1 MVHLRIQV
9 PGRDGAA
16 VTREIAA
23 KGLLHLIDIAHG
35 TSCSGTALPASTAL
49 LGRFRDAASS
59 IRRVRKALSLP
70 PAKMSGP
77 LPNPP
82 TGEDFENEYEQIASR
97 LEPVRSDVEDAVRRR
112 TRASED
118 KAFLALRLDR
128 AERLTAAGVDPSRLG
143 LHFAHVRIA
152 LASADDLRQLTG
164 HLAPAPFAL
173 IPLDDRKPRLLA
185 ALVVPSSGRER
196 LEAAL
201 RAVPLEMFDLSQD
214 ASSLPATALRQRLD
228 AAAAAE
234 IAAAQALAELAPK
247 HRDGLA
253 DLARRVDVAVLLLQA
268 QTMFAMAGRFL
279 VISGW
284 IPQDRADELSA
295 AVARV
300 TSQRAVVTVERP
312 EDVSAAYGPA
322 LSVPI
327 LHRNPLLLRPFD
339 RLVQVYGIPSYGEVQ
354 PTAFFA
360 LSFLLLFGL
369 MFGDIGHGLVLM
381 AAGYCAFRY
390 MPRFL
395 DYAILLM
402 EAGTASACFG
412 AVYGTVF
419 GIETPWRGLADPMH
433 DVKSLAVAAIGIGV
447 VLVSG
452 GVALN
457 IVNSWRAGE
466 RVAALTS
473 TRGLFGALVYW
484 SALALAARAVLPA
497 GWVVPDAV
505 IVGLAGAGLAL
516 IASRPLIVRAL
527 GANQRRRER
536 EGAAP
541 RSLAA
546 LESSIE
552 LVDALF
558 SYLANTMSFV
568 RVAAFAA
575 VHAGVLVAIFALA
588 DTFSQFRFGGLVS
601 IAVLVAG
608 NIAVI
613 LLEGLT
619 VTVQVLRL
627 EYYEFF
633 SRFFRGGG
641 EAYRPLMLRPNGVQV
656 SGSESCL
663 HDSLPDTGQREV
675 CHD

>member
-1 MVHLRIQV
+1 MLRAVPMVHLRIQV

-35 TSCSGTALPASTAL
+35 TAPSLPAAPNATVL
-49 LGRFRDAASS
+49 LARFREAASS
-59 IRRVRKALSLP
+59 IGRVSKALALP
-70 PAKMSGP
+70 PPTVSGA
-77 LPNPP
+77 LPSPP
-82 TGEDFENEYEQIASR
+82 TGGDFESEYEQIAAR
-97 LEPVRSDVEDAVRRR
+97 LAPVCSEVDDAVRRR

-118 KAFLALRLDR
+118 KASLTLRVDR
-128 AERLTAAGVDPSRLG
+128 AERLAAAGVEPSRLTR
-143 LHFAHVRIA
+143 LHFGHVRIG
-152 LASADDLRQLTG
+152 LASTEDFRQLAG
-164 HLAPAPFAL
+164 LLVPAPFAI
-173 IPLDDRKPRLLA
+173 IPLDDRKPRRLA
-185 ALVVPSSGRER
+185 ALVVPSSGRDR

-201 RAVPLEMFDLSQD
+201 RAVPIERFDDPLDAGGLE
-214 ASSLPATALRQRLD
+214 PALRQQLD
-228 AAAAAE
+228 AAASAE
-234 IAAAQALAELAPK
+234 IAAATALAELAPTY
-247 HRDGLA
+247 RDALA
-253 DLARRVDVAVLLLQA
+253 DLATRVDVAVLLLQA
-268 QTMFAMAGRFL
+268 QTMFATAGRFL

-284 IPQDRADELSA
+284 IPRDRADELVA
-295 AVARV
+295 AIARV
-300 TSQRAVVTVERP
+300 SGQRAVVTVERP

-369 MFGDIGHGLVLM
+369 MFGDVGHGLVLM
-381 AAGYCAFRY
+381 SAGYCVFRY

-412 AVYGTVF
+412 AIYGSVF
-419 GIETPWRGLADPMH
+419 GIDTPWPGLADPMR
-433 DVKSLAVAAIGIGV
+433 DVTTLAVAAIGLGV
-447 VLVSG
+447 VVVSG

-457 IVNSWRAGE
+457 VVNTWRAGE

-473 TRGLFGALVYW
+473 TRGLFGAFVYW

-497 GWVVPDAV
+497 GRVVPDAV
-505 IVGLAGAGLAL
+505 IFGLAGTGIAL
-516 IASRPLIVRAL
+516 IAGRPLIVRAL
-527 GANQRRRER
+527 GTNHVRPER

-558 SYLANTMSFV
+558 SYLANTISFV

-575 VHAGVLVAIFALA
+575 VHAGVLLAIFALA
-588 DTFSQFRFGGLVS
+588 DTFSQFRFGGWVS
-601 IAVLVAG
+601 VGVLVAG
-608 NIAVI
+608 NVAVI

-619 VTVQVLRL
+619 VTVQALRL

-641 EAYRPLMLRPNGVQV
+641 EPYRPLMLRPNGVQ
-656 SGSESCL
+656 GG
-663 HDSLPDTGQREV
+663 LP
-675 CHD
+675 

>member
-1 MVHLRIQV
+1 MVHVRIQV

-35 TSCSGTALPASTAL
+35 TSPSVSAAPASTAL
-49 LGRFRDAASS
+49 LARIRDTAYS
-59 IRRVRKALSLP
+59 IRRVSEALGLP
-70 PAKMSGP
+70 PPNVSGP
-77 LPNPP
+77 LPNLPAA
-82 TGEDFENEYEQIASR
+82 GDFESEYEQIAAR
-97 LEPVRSDVEDAVRRR
+97 LEPVRSEVDEAVRRR
-112 TRASED
+112 TRASAE
-118 KAFLALRLDR
+118 KASLTLLLDR
-128 AERLTAAGVDPSRLG
+128 AERLTAAGLEPSRLAR
-143 LHFAHVRIA
+143 LHFAHVRIG
-152 LASADDLRQLTG
+152 LASTEDLRQLAG
-164 HLAPAPFAL
+164 LLVPAPFAV
-173 IPLDDRKPRLLA
+173 IPLDDRRPRRLA
-185 ALVVPSSGRER
+185 ALIVPSSGRDR
-196 LEAAL
+196 LDAAL
-201 RAVPLEMFDLSQD
+201 RAVPVEIVDLAQD
-214 ASSLPATALRQRLD
+214 DGLDAGVLPQRLA

-234 IAAAQALAELAPK
+234 GAAAQALAELAAR
-247 HRDGLA
+247 HREELG
-253 DLARRVDVAVLLLQA
+253 DLASRIDVAVLLLQA
-268 QTMFAMAGRFL
+268 QTMFATAGRFL

-284 IPQDRADELSA
+284 IPRDRADELA
-295 AVARV
+295 AAIARV
-300 TSQRAVVTVERP
+300 SGQRAIVTVEKP
-312 EDVSAAYGPA
+312 EEVAAAYGPA

-369 MFGDIGHGLVLM
+369 MFGDVGHGLVLIS
-381 AAGYCAFRY
+381 AGYCVFRY

-412 AVYGTVF
+412 AVYGSAF
-419 GIETPWRGLADPMH
+419 GVETPWRGLADPMR
-433 DVKSLAVAAIGIGV
+433 DVTSLAMAAIGIGV
-447 VLVSG
+447 VVVSG

-457 IVNSWRAGE
+457 VVNSWRAGE

-473 TRGLFGALVYW
+473 TRGLFGAFVYW
-484 SALALAARAVLPA
+484 SALALAARAVLPV
-497 GWVVPDAV
+497 GWVVPDAL
-505 IVGLAGAGLAL
+505 ILGLAAAGIAL

-527 GANQRRRER
+527 GTNHVRPARES
-536 EGAAP
+536 AAP

-558 SYLANTMSFV
+558 SYLANTISFV

-575 VHAGVLVAIFALA
+575 VHAGVLLAIFALA

-601 IAVLVAG
+601 VAVLVAG
-608 NIAVI
+608 NVAVI

-619 VTVQVLRL
+619 VAVQVLRL

-641 EAYRPLMLRPNGVQV
+641 EPYRPLMLRPNGVQ
-656 SGSESCL
+656 GG
-663 HDSLPDTGQREV
+663 LP
-675 CHD
+675 

>member
-1 MVHLRIQV
+1 MQWRLPLGSKTVLRAVPMVHLRIQV
-9 PGRDGAA
+9 PGRDGAV

-35 TSCSGTALPASTAL
+35 TAPSVSAAPNTTVL
-49 LGRFRDAASS
+49 LARFRDAASA
-59 IRRVRKALSLP
+59 IRRLSEVL
-70 PAKMSGP
+70 GLP
-77 LPNPP
+77 LPNVSGSLPSP
-82 TGEDFENEYEQIASR
+82 TFGEDFGSEYEQIVAG
-97 LEPVRSDVEDAVRRR
+97 LEPLRSEVDDAVSRRA
-112 TRASED
+112 RASEE
-118 KAFLALRLDR
+118 KTSLALRLDR
-128 AERLTAAGVDPSRLG
+128 AERLIAADVEPSRLAG
-143 LHFAHVRIA
+143 LHFVHVRIGM
-152 LASADDLRQLTG
+152 ASTDDFRQVAGLLG
-164 HLAPAPFAL
+164 PAPFAV
-173 IPLDDRKPRLLA
+173 IPLDDRKPRRLA
-185 ALVVPSSGRER
+185 ALVVPSSGR
-196 LEAAL
+196 
-201 RAVPLEMFDLSQD
+201 D
-214 ASSLPATALRQRLD
+214 RLD
-228 AAAAAE
+228 AALRVAPVEIVDISPAAGGLNSAVQRQRLNAAASAE
-234 IAAAQALAELAPK
+234 IAATNALSALARK
-247 HRDGLA
+247 YRDVLA
-253 DLARRVDVAVLLLQA
+253 DLATRVDVAVLLLQA
-268 QTMFAMAGRFL
+268 QTMFATAGRFL

-284 IPQDRADELSA
+284 IPRDRAGELA
-295 AVARV
+295 AAIARV
-300 TSQRAVVTVERP
+300 SGQRAVVTVEEP
-312 EDVSAAYGPA
+312 EEVSAAYGPA

-369 MFGDIGHGLVLM
+369 MFGDVGHGLVLM
-381 AAGYCAFRY
+381 SGGYCVFRY
-390 MPRFL
+390 IPRFL

-402 EAGTASACFG
+402 EAGAASACFG
-412 AVYGTVF
+412 SVYGTAF
-419 GIETPWRGLADPMH
+419 GIDTPWRGLADPLR
-433 DVKSLAVAAIGIGV
+433 DVTSLAVAAIGIGV

-457 IVNSWRAGE
+457 VINSWRAGE

-473 TRGLFGALVYW
+473 TRGLFGAFVYW
-484 SALALAARAVLPA
+484 AALALAARAVLPVD
-497 GWVVPDAV
+497 WTVPDAV
-505 IVGLAGAGLAL
+505 ILVLAGAGLAL
-516 IASRPLIVRAL
+516 IAGRPLIVRAL
-527 GANQRRRER
+527 GANHVRREP

-558 SYLANTMSFV
+558 SYLANTISFV

-588 DTFSQFRFGGLVS
+588 DTFSQFRFGGVVS

-608 NIAVI
+608 NVAVI

-641 EAYRPLMLRPNGVQV
+641 EPYRPLMLRPNGVQ
-656 SGSESCL
+656 GG
-663 HDSLPDTGQREV
+663 LP
-675 CHD
+675 

>member
-1 MVHLRIQV
+1 MQWRLPPAGSKTVLRAVPMVHLRIQV
-9 PGRDGAA
+9 PARDGAV

-35 TSCSGTALPASTAL
+35 TAPSVSAAPDATVL

-59 IRRVRKALSLP
+59 IRRLSDLL
-70 PAKMSGP
+70 GLP
-77 LPNPP
+77 LPNLSGSLPNP
-82 TGEDFENEYEQIASR
+82 ISGGDFQSEYEQIVAR
-97 LEPVRSDVEDAVRRR
+97 LEPLRSEVDDAVSRRA
-112 TRASED
+112 RASEE
-118 KAFLALRLDR
+118 KASLALRLDR
-128 AERLTAAGVDPSRLG
+128 AERLIAAGVEPSRLAG
-143 LHFAHVRIA
+143 LHFVHVRIGM
-152 LASADDLRQLTG
+152 ASTDDFRQLAG
-164 HLAPAPFAL
+164 LLGPAPFAV
-173 IPLDDRKPRLLA
+173 IPLDDRKPRRLA

-196 LEAAL
+196 LDAAL
-201 RAVPLEMFDLSQD
+201 RVTPIEMVDIPQD
-214 ASSLPATALRQRLD
+214 AGGLDSAVQRQQLN
-228 AAAAAE
+228 AAASAE
-234 IAAAQALAELAPK
+234 IAAASALSALAPK
-247 HRDGLA
+247 CRGVLA
-253 DLARRVDVAVLLLQA
+253 DLATRVDVAVLLLQA
-268 QTMFAMAGRFL
+268 QTMFATAGRFL

-284 IPQDRADELSA
+284 IPRDRAAELA
-295 AVARV
+295 AAIARV
-300 TSQRAVVTVERP
+300 SGQRAVVTVEQP
-312 EDVSAAYGPA
+312 EEVSAAYGPA

-369 MFGDIGHGLVLM
+369 MFGDVGHGLVLM
-381 AAGYCAFRY
+381 SAGYCVFRY

-402 EAGTASACFG
+402 EAGAASACFG
-412 AVYGTVF
+412 GVYGTAF
-419 GIETPWRGLADPMH
+419 GVDTPWRGIANPLR
-433 DVKSLAVAAIGIGV
+433 DVTSLAVAAIGIGV

-457 IVNSWRAGE
+457 VINSWRAGE

-473 TRGLFGALVYW
+473 TRGLFGAFVYW
-484 SALALAARAVLPA
+484 AALALAARAVLPA
-497 GWVVPDAV
+497 DWTVPDAV
-505 IVGLAGAGLAL
+505 IFALAGAGLAL
-516 IASRPLIVRAL
+516 IAGRPLIVRAL
-527 GANQRRRER
+527 GANQVRREP

-558 SYLANTMSFV
+558 SYLANTISFV

-588 DTFSQFRFGGLVS
+588 DTFSQFRFGGVVS
-601 IAVLVAG
+601 VAVLVAG
-608 NIAVI
+608 NVAVI

-641 EAYRPLMLRPNGVQV
+641 EPYRPLMLRPNGVQ
-656 SGSESCL
+656 GG
-663 HDSLPDTGQREV
+663 LP
-675 CHD
+675 

>member
-9 PGRDGAA
+9 PGRDGAP

-35 TSCSGTALPASTAL
+35 TSPSVPAASSSTAL
-49 LGRFRDAASS
+49 LARFRDAAHS
-59 IRRVRKALSLP
+59 IRRTSEALGLP
-70 PAKMSGP
+70 PPNLCGP
-77 LPNPP
+77 LPSQP
-82 TGEDFENEYEQIASR
+82 TDGDFESEYEQIAAC
-97 LEPVRSDVEDAVRRR
+97 LEPLRSEVDATVRRR

-118 KAFLALRLDR
+118 KASLALLADR
-128 AERLTAAGVDPSRLG
+128 AERLTAAGVDPSRLAR
-143 LHFAHVRIA
+143 LHFAHVRIG
-152 LASADDLRQLTG
+152 LASTEDLRQVAGL
-164 HLAPAPFAL
+164 LAPAPFAV
-173 IPLDDRKPRLLA
+173 IPLDDRKPRRLA
-185 ALVVPSSGRER
+185 ALVVPSSGRDR

-201 RAVPLEMFDLSQD
+201 RAVPVEMFDLAQYTSGVD
-214 ASSLPATALRQRLD
+214 TGVVRQRLD
-228 AAAAAE
+228 TAASAE
-234 IAAAQALAELAPK
+234 IAAAQALAELAQK
-247 HRDGLA
+247 YHETLA
-253 DLARRVDVAVLLLQA
+253 DLATRVDVAVLLLQA
-268 QTMFAMAGRFL
+268 QTMFATAGRFL

-284 IPQDRADELSA
+284 IPRDRADELA
-295 AVARV
+295 AAIARV
-300 TSQRAVVTVERP
+300 SGQRAVVTVEKP
-312 EDVSAAYGPA
+312 EEVSAAYGPA

-369 MFGDIGHGLVLM
+369 MFGDVGHGLVLIS
-381 AAGYCAFRY
+381 AGYCAFRY

-402 EAGTASACFG
+402 EAGTASVCFG

-419 GIETPWRGLADPMH
+419 GIDTPWRGLVDPMR
-433 DVKSLAVAAIGIGV
+433 DVTSLALAAIGVGI
-447 VLVSG
+447 VLVSA
-452 GVALN
+452 GVSLN
-457 IVNSWRAGE
+457 VVNSWRAGE
-466 RVAALTS
+466 RVGALTS
-473 TRGLFGALVYW
+473 TRGLFGAFVYW
-484 SALALAARAVLPA
+484 SAIALAARAMLPV

-505 IVGLAGAGLAL
+505 IFVLAGAGIAL
-516 IASRPLIVRAL
+516 IAGRPLIVRAL
-527 GANQRRRER
+527 GANHVRREP

-546 LESSIE
+546 LEASIE

-558 SYLANTMSFV
+558 SYLANTISFV

-575 VHAGVLVAIFALA
+575 VHAGVLLAIFALA
-588 DTFSQFRFGGLVS
+588 DTFSEFRFGGLVS

-608 NIAVI
+608 NVAVI

-641 EAYRPLMLRPNGVQV
+641 EPYRPLMLRPNGAQGGL
-656 SGSESCL
+656 S
-663 HDSLPDTGQREV
+663 
-675 CHD
+675 

>member
-1 MVHLRIQV
+1 MQWRLPRAGSKTVLRAVPMVHLRIQV

-35 TSCSGTALPASTAL
+35 TSPSVSAAPASTML

-59 IRRVRKALSLP
+59 IRRVSGALGL
-70 PAKMSGP
+70 P
-77 LPNPP
+77 LPNLSGALPNP
-82 TGEDFENEYEQIASR
+82 KAGEEFESEYEQIAAR
-97 LEPVRSDVEDAVRRR
+97 LEPMRSDVDDAVRRR
-112 TRASED
+112 ERAREE
-118 KAFLALRLDR
+118 KASLALLLDR
-128 AERLTAAGVDPSRLG
+128 AERLAAAGVEPPRLMR
-143 LHFAHVRIA
+143 LHLAHVRVG
-152 LASADDLRQLTG
+152 LASTEDLRQLAAL
-164 HLAPAPFAL
+164 LAPAPFVV
-173 IPLDDRKPRLLA
+173 IPLDDRKPRRLA
-185 ALVVPSSGRER
+185 ALVVPSSGRDR

-201 RAVPLEMFDLSQD
+201 RAVPIELFDLSQCASRLD
-214 ASSLPATALRQRLD
+214 AGALRQQLD
-228 AAAAAE
+228 AAASAE
-234 IAAAQALAELAPK
+234 ISAAQVLAELAPK
-247 HRDGLA
+247 YRDGLA
-253 DLARRVDVAVLLLQA
+253 DLATRVEVAVLLLQA
-268 QTMFAMAGRFL
+268 QTMFATAGRFL

-284 IPQDRADELSA
+284 IPRDRADELA
-295 AVARV
+295 AAIARV
-300 TSQRAVVTVERP
+300 SAQRAVVTVEKP
-312 EDVSAAYGPA
+312 EEVSAAYGPA
-322 LSVPI
+322 LSIPI

-339 RLVQVYGIPSYGEVQ
+339 RLVHVYGVPSYGEVQ

-369 MFGDIGHGLVLM
+369 MFGDLGHGLVLVS
-381 AAGYCAFRY
+381 AGYCVFRY

-412 AVYGTVF
+412 AAYGSVF
-419 GIETPWRGLADPMH
+419 GIDTPWRGLADPMR
-433 DVKSLAVAAIGIGV
+433 DVTSLALAAIGVGI
-447 VLVSG
+447 VLVSA

-457 IVNSWRAGE
+457 VVNSWRAGE

-473 TRGLFGALVYW
+473 TRGLFGAFVYW
-484 SALALAARAVLPA
+484 SALAVAARAVLPA

-505 IVGLAGAGLAL
+505 IFGLAVAGLAL
-516 IASRPLIVRAL
+516 IAGRPMIVRAL
-527 GANQRRRER
+527 GANQVRRER
-536 EGAAP
+536 ENAAP
-541 RSLAA
+541 RSLAV

-558 SYLANTMSFV
+558 SYLANTISFV

-608 NIAVI
+608 NVAVI

-641 EAYRPLMLRPNGVQV
+641 EPYRPLMLRPNGAQ
-656 SGSESCL
+656 GG
-663 HDSLPDTGQREV
+663 LP
-675 CHD
+675 

>member
-35 TSCSGTALPASTAL
+35 TSAPGTAVAGSAAL
-49 LGRFRDAASS
+49 LARFRDAACS
-59 IRRVRKALSLP
+59 IRRVSEALGLP
-70 PAKMSGP
+70 RPNVSGP
-77 LPNPP
+77 LPPA
-82 TGEDFENEYEQIASR
+82 GADFETEYEQIAAR
-97 LEPVRSDVEDAVRRR
+97 LEPLRAEVDDAVGRRA
-112 TRASED
+112 RASEE
-118 KAFLALRLDR
+118 KGSLALRL
-128 AERLTAAGVDPSRLG
+128 ERGEQLTAAGVEPSRLAG
-143 LHFAHVRIA
+143 LHFAHARIG
-152 LASADDLRQLTG
+152 LASADDLGQLAG
-164 HLAPAPFAL
+164 LLAPAPFAV
-173 IPLDDRKPRLLA
+173 IPLDERKPRRLA
-185 ALVVPSSGRER
+185 AFVVPSSGRDR
-196 LEAAL
+196 LDAAL
-201 RAVPLEMFDLSQD
+201 RTVPIELFDLSGD
-214 ASSLPATALRQRLD
+214 AGAVDAAGLRQRLAG
-228 AAAAAE
+228 AASAE
-234 IAAAQALAELAPK
+234 IAAAQ
-247 HRDGLA
+247 RLA
-253 DLARRVDVAVLLLQA
+253 DLAPARRDELADLAARVDVAVLLLQA
-268 QTMFAMAGRFL
+268 QTMFATAGRFL

-284 IPQDRADELSA
+284 IPRDRADELA
-295 AVARV
+295 AAIARV
-300 TSQRAVVTVERP
+300 SGQRAIVTVEKP
-312 EDVSAAYGPA
+312 EEVSAAYGPA

-339 RLVQVYGIPSYGEVQ
+339 RLVHVYGIPSYGEVQ

-369 MFGDIGHGLVLM
+369 MFGDVGHGLVLM
-381 AAGYCAFRY
+381 SAGYCVFRY

-412 AVYGTVF
+412 AIYGTVF
-419 GIETPWRGLADPMH
+419 GIETPWRGLADPMR
-433 DVKSLAVAAIGIGV
+433 DVMSLALAAVVIGV
-447 VLVSG
+447 VVVSG

-457 IVNSWRAGE
+457 VVNSWRAGE

-497 GWVVPDAV
+497 GWVVPNAV
-505 IVGLAGAGLAL
+505 IFGLAGAGVAL
-516 IASRPLIVRAL
+516 IAGRPLIVRAL
-527 GANQRRRER
+527 GANHARRER
-536 EGAAP
+536 QAAAP

-558 SYLANTMSFV
+558 SYLANTISFV

-575 VHAGVLVAIFALA
+575 VHAGVLLAIFALA
-588 DTFSQFRFGGLVS
+588 DTFSQFRFGGVMS
-601 IAVLVAG
+601 VAVLVAG
-608 NIAVI
+608 NVAVI

-641 EAYRPLMLRPNGVQV
+641 EPYRPLMLRPNGVQ
-656 SGSESCL
+656 GG
-663 HDSLPDTGQREV
+663 LP
-675 CHD
+675 

>member
-1 MVHLRIQV
+1 VLRAVPMVHLRIQV

-35 TSCSGTALPASTAL
+35 TAPSMPAAPNAAVL
-49 LGRFRDAASS
+49 LARFRDAAYS
-59 IRRVRKALSLP
+59 IRRISEALGL
-70 PAKMSGP
+70 P
-77 LPNPP
+77 LPNVSGSLPNEAV
-82 TGEDFENEYEQIASR
+82 GGDFAGEYEQIVAR
-97 LEPVRSDVEDAVRRR
+97 LEPLRSEVDDAVRRR
-112 TRASED
+112 AGASEE
-118 KAFLALRLDR
+118 KASLTLSLDR
-128 AERLTAAGVDPSRLG
+128 TERLTAAGVEPSRLMR
-143 LHFAHVRIA
+143 LHFAHVRLG
-152 LASADDLRQLTG
+152 LASTDDLRQLAG
-164 HLAPAPFAL
+164 LLAPAPFAV
-173 IPLDDRKPRLLA
+173 IPLDDRKPRRLA
-185 ALVVPSSGRER
+185 ALVVPASGR
-196 LEAAL
+196 
-201 RAVPLEMFDLSQD
+201 D
-214 ASSLPATALRQRLD
+214 RLD
-228 AAAAAE
+228 AALRVVSIEMLDVSQGAAGLDASLLRQRVDVAASAE
-234 IAAAQALAELAPK
+234 IEAARVLADLAPK
-247 HRDGLA
+247 HRGQLA
-253 DLARRVDVAVLLLQA
+253 DLATRVDVAVLLLQA
-268 QTMFAMAGRFL
+268 QTMFATAGRFL

-284 IPQDRADELSA
+284 IPRDRADELAA

-300 TSQRAVVTVERP
+300 SGQRAVVTVEKP
-312 EDVSAAYGPA
+312 DEVSAAYGPA

-369 MFGDIGHGLVLM
+369 MFGDVGHGLVLM
-381 AAGYCAFRY
+381 SAGYCVFRY

-402 EAGTASACFG
+402 EAGAASACFG
-412 AVYGTVF
+412 AVYGTAF
-419 GIETPWRGLADPMH
+419 GIDTPWRGLADPLR
-433 DVKSLAVAAIGIGV
+433 DVTSLAVAAIGIGV

-457 IVNSWRAGE
+457 VVNSWRAGE

-473 TRGLFGALVYW
+473 TRGLFGAFFYW
-484 SALALAARAVLPA
+484 AALAMAARAVLPVA
-497 GWVVPDAV
+497 WAVPDAV
-505 IVGLAGAGLAL
+505 IFALAGAGITL
-516 IASRPLIVRAL
+516 IAGRPLIVRVL
-527 GANQRRRER
+527 GANHVRREP

-558 SYLANTMSFV
+558 SYLANTISFV

-588 DTFSQFRFGGLVS
+588 DTFSQFRFGGVVS
-601 IAVLVAG
+601 LAVLIAG
-608 NIAVI
+608 NVAVI

-641 EAYRPLMLRPNGVQV
+641 EPYRPLMLRPNGVQ
-656 SGSESCL
+656 GG
-663 HDSLPDTGQREV
+663 LP
-675 CHD
+675 